1 MTTPEA
7 ISQRDAATRLGI
19 SRATVER
26 WVNQGRLNT
35 IRTGERGGARR
46 VLVDDAFQGA
56 KNASRKIPH
65 APSGLGRKSLT
76 PQNPSSDGDTEIP
89 HTQSIAEAAWTDES
103 LTCSSDETPGPE
115 PSGKRSGESLAA
127 DPPIPHR

>member
-1 MTTPEA
+1 MSAPEA

-35 IRTGERGGARR
+35 VRTGERGGARR
-46 VLVDDAFQGA
+46 VLVDDAFHAA

-65 APSGLGRKSLT
+65 HARSRAEK
-76 PQNPSSDGDTEIP
+76 IP
-89 HTQSIAEAAWTDES
+89 HFTE
-103 LTCSSDETPGPE
+103 C
-115 PSGKRSGESLAA
+115 LARLA
-127 DPPIPHR
+127 PTGIPHAHPSASNEH